1 MLAARMSLIK
11 PSPTFAIMGEA
22 QKRKAMGDDVII
34 LAAGEPDFDTPEHI
48 RQGAKIAMDQGVTR
62 YTAVDGLYDLK
73 KAIQTKFLE
82 DNNLSYS
89 FSEIMVSTGGKQVIF
104 NAFMAS
110 LNEGDEV
117 VIPAPYW
124 VSYVDIVKLF
134 GGVPVIVE
142 CSEAEG
148 FKLSAEKLQKAL
160 SPKTKWLIL
169 GSPSNPT
176 GAVYSKEELLALS
189 HVLEG
194 HSCMIMSDDI
204 YEYLTYEGEFF
215 NIAMVAPSLKS
226 RTLIVNG
233 VSKAYAMTGWR
244 IGYGA
249 GPESLIKAM
258 STLQSQST
266 SNACSVSQA
275 ASITALTS
283 SRDFLEGWKKSFV
296 TRRDFCIEK
305 LSNIPGLTCLRP
317 EGAFYLYVGCA
328 GVLGKTTA
336 AGKIL
341 HTDYDFAT
349 YLLEHHG
356 VAVVPGG
363 AFGLSPFVR
372 ISYATSMEEL
382 EKACSRIAQ
391 GVNSLL

>member
-22 QKRKAMGDDVII
+22 QKRKAMGEDVII

-48 RQGAKIAMDQGVTR
+48 RHGAKIAMDQGMTR
-62 YTAVDGLYDLK
+62 YTSVDGLYDLK
-73 KAIQTKFLE
+73 KAIQSKFLD
-82 DNNLSYS
+82 DNNLSYN

-117 VIPAPYW
+117 IIPAPYW

-142 CSEAEG
+142 CSEAEA
-148 FKLSAEKLQKAL
+148 FKLSAERLQKAL
-160 SPKTKWLIL
+160 SSKTKWLIL

-176 GAVYSKEELLALS
+176 GAVYSKEELMELS
-189 HVLEG
+189 HVLEA

-215 NIAMVAPSLKS
+215 NIAMIAPSLKS

-266 SNACSVSQA
+266 SNACSISQA
-275 ASITALTS
+275 AAITALTS
-283 SRDFLEGWKKSFV
+283 PRAFLESWKKSFV
-296 TRRDFCIEK
+296 ARRDFCIEK
-305 LSNIPGLTCLRP
+305 LSNIPALTCLRP

-336 AGKIL
+336 DGKIL

-349 YLLEHHG
+349 YLLENYS

-382 EKACSRIAQ
+382 EKACNRIAQ
-391 GVNSLL
+391 GVNALL